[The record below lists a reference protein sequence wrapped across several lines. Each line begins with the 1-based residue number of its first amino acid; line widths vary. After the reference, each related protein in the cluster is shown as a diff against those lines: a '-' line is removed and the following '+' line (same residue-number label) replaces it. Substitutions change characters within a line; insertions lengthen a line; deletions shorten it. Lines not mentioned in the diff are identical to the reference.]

1 MKLEFARNSSAYW
14 DTFFYQAS
22 FYVRTVRIFKKGV
35 ENWIELKASTNFKSF
50 YKNEIRKL
58 KVKNTVKEI
67 EKKQK
72 DDKDFFDTR

>member
-1 MKLEFARNSSAYW
+1 M
-14 DTFFYQAS
+14 
-22 FYVRTVRIFKKGV
+22 RIVKKGV
-35 ENWIELKASTNFKSF
+35 ENWIDLKASTNFKSF

-72 DDKDFFDTR
+72 DDKDFFDTLGN